1 MTLYKRWPKE
11 ISIFFREIVMRTRH
25 PGGNG
30 NFLPGKNLAWEEIT
44 ISSRV
49 TSAHDDFTEKKGQ
62 KIRENIAGHYFAY
75 IDSNRNRFS
84 EWAVG
89 FRYGNFFIP
98 PVVKNLKMSPR

>member
-11 ISIFFREIVMRTRH
+11 IS
-25 PGGNG
+25 
-30 NFLPGKNLAWEEIT
+30 
-44 ISSRV
+44 
-49 TSAHDDFTEKKGQ
+49 KGQ

-98 PVVKNLKMSPR
+98 RVVKNHKISPWEGKGLPPAGLRPLGG